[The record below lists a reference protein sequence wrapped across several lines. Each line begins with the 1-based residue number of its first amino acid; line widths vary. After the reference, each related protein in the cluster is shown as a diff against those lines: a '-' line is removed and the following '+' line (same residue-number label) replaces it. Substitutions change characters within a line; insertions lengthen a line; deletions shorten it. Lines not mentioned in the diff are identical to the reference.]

1 MFRERIRRFHFV
13 GIGGIGMSGIAQ
25 VLLEMGYKVSGSD
38 LRESK
43 NVELLRKKGAKISI
57 GHKPENVENVDVV
70 VYSSAVSEDN
80 PEIIQAKRMG
90 IPTISR
96 GEMLAELFRIREGI
110 AVCGSHG
117 KTTTTSMIAHI
128 VHDAG
133 YDPTVIIGG
142 VLQKFGGNARFG
154 KDDLIISEA
163 DESDGSFLK
172 LMPTVAV
179 ITNIDREHLG
189 YYKDLEEIK
198 SAFLRFANSV
208 PFYGFC
214 VMNAD
219 DENSKDVMKKVKRRL
234 ITFGIKESSDVMAR
248 SINIERGCYQ
258 FDLYFYEKPLE
269 RIKLSVAG
277 RHNVYNALASVAVSL
292 QMGISVD
299 TIKKALETFKN
310 AERRLE
316 FKGYFNGALVY
327 DDYGHHPTEIKAV
340 ISALREM
347 YPKKRLLLV
356 FQPHR
361 YSRTYYLLE
370 EFAQVLK
377 ESDVC
382 FLTDIYSAGE
392 ENLYGVSAEVL
403 AKLAGCNFFEDRA
416 ELFNAIRREARD
428 TDVILFMGAGSISKW
443 CEEFLEPVKI

>member
-1 MFRERIRRFHFV
+1 MFREKIRRFHFV

-38 LRESK
+38 LRENK

-57 GHKPENVENVDVV
+57 GHKPENVEDVDVV

-80 PEIIQAKRMG
+80 PEIVQAKRMG
-90 IPTISR
+90 IPAISR
-96 GEMLAELFRIREGI
+96 GEMLAELFRIREGV

-142 VLQKFGGNARFG
+142 VLQKFGGNARLG

-248 SINIERGCYQ
+248 SINIEGGCYQ

-277 RHNVYNALASVAVSL
+277 RHNVYNALASAAVGL

-403 AKLAGCNFFEDRA
+403 AKLAGCNFFEDRT